1 LRHLSLCHRTFQNPA
16 LADQNAKVLSNGFF
30 RKEKDFNT
38 ILIDL
43 FGQLKMICIQNELWV
58 LDLRGNLSW

>member
-1 LRHLSLCHRTFQNPA
+1 LRHLSLSHRSFHIPA
-16 LADQNAKVLSNGFF
+16 QADQNAKVLSNGFF

-43 FGQLKMICIQNELWV
+43 FGQLKILSNKRVEVGGKKI
-58 LDLRGNLSW
+58 DLPT